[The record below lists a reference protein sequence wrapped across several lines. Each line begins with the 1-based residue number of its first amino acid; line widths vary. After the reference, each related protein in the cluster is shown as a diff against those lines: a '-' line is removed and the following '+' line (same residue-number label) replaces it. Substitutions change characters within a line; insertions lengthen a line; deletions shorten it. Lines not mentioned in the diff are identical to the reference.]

1 MINDLDS
8 RLYDLDRGIISNPN
22 EKKKGDGQP
31 PDGPLSSQ
39 HDYLGN
45 PRRYRVLKKAPKKNY
60 TPEEIK
66 DHALYEIHQFY
77 ARQHIRRGL
86 GFDQL

>member
-31 PDGPLSSQ
+31 PDGPLSS
-39 HDYLGN
+39 
-45 PRRYRVLKKAPKKNY
+45 
-60 TPEEIK
+60 
-66 DHALYEIHQFY
+66 
-77 ARQHIRRGL
+77 
-86 GFDQL
+86 